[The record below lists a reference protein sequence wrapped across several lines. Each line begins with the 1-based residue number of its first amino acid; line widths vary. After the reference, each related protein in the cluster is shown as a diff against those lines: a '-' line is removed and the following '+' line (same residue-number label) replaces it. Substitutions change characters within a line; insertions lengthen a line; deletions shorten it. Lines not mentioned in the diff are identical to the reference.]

1 MIKSVTKVRVLYA
14 HTDIMGIAN
23 NTRYLEYFEAGRN
36 ELLRSMGYPY
46 TELEKNNV
54 MLPLVEAYLKFISG
68 AKYDDEVEV
77 YAMLMEVP
85 RSRIKID
92 YEVKRGD
99 ELLAKGYTVHAFVEP
114 VRFKA
119 IRPPE
124 DLIQLIKSKI

>member
-46 TELEKNNV
+46 TELESKGV
-54 MLPLVEAYLKFISG
+54 MLPLIEAHLKFITG
-68 AKYDDEVEV
+68 AKYDDEVDV
-77 YAMLMEVP
+77 YAILKEVP
-85 RSRIKID
+85 RARIKIF

-99 ELLAKGYTVHAFVEP
+99 ELLAEGYTVHAFVSP
-114 VRFKA
+114 HKFKA
-119 IRPPE
+119 QRPPA
-124 DLIQLIKSKI
+124 DLIDLIKSKM